1 MKEKIAFVAAR
12 YGKEINGGA
21 EQHCRML
28 AERLADQYDVEV
40 LTTCQKNYR
49 DGGSGFPEG
58 EEMLGG
64 VLVRRFAAAP
74 VNPGQEHR
82 YARKAKGWRRIRH
95 LLYRM
100 NVLPVLSS
108 FIKVWKPGLK
118 QDIEALRHSL
128 FYSPGMVSFI
138 RGNKDRYKVF
148 IVFTVDY
155 APFYFTAVEAGEKTI
170 AVPTLHNAKVSFRP
184 ALTEAFSRIRY
195 TGFNTPAEQKLGQR
209 IFGTALGDSGIIGC
223 GIETPEAADWVFV
236 KEKYSL
242 PDRYLLYIGRVDGS
256 KTGKILSYYGEYLRS
271 AGAAA
276 IPLVLAGGI
285 YDRPEDMDG
294 IILTGYVSEEEKR
307 SILQHASL
315 FINPSYYESLS
326 LVVLEAL
333 NDNVP
338 VLVNGHC
345 EVLRE
350 HCERSGGAIHYYMD
364 GKSFN
369 AEIRSITGSPELQE
383 SMAVL
388 GKEYFVKNY
397 SWATVM
403 ERLTDA
409 IRKVSGNRA

>member
-28 AERLADQYDVEV
+28 AERLVGQYDVEV
-40 LTTCQKNYR
+40 LTTCLKNYR
-49 DGGSGFPEG
+49 DGSSGFPEG
-58 EEMLGG
+58 EEMLEG
-64 VLVRRFAAAP
+64 VLVRRFATVP
-74 VNPGQEHR
+74 VTPGQERR
-82 YARKAKGWRRIRH
+82 YARRAKGWRRFRH
-95 LLYRM
+95 LLYRIK
-100 NVLPVLSS
+100 VLPALSS
-108 FIKVWKPGLK
+108 VIKVWRPGLK
-118 QDIEALRHSL
+118 QDIESLRHSL

-138 RGNKDRYKVF
+138 RGNKDSYKAF

-195 TGFNTPAEQKLGQR
+195 TGFNTPAEQKLGKR
-209 IFGTALGDSGIIGC
+209 IFGAALGDSGIIGC
-223 GIETPEAADWVFV
+223 GIETPEPALWEDV
-236 KEKYSL
+236 KKKYSL

-256 KTGKILSYYGEYLRS
+256 KTGRILSYYGEYRRS
-271 AGAAA
+271 GDPAPL
-276 IPLVLAGGI
+276 PLVLAGGI

-333 NDNVP
+333 NDSVP

-350 HCERSGGAIHYYMD
+350 HCERSGGALHYYMD
-364 GKSFN
+364 GRSFTD
-369 AEIRSITGSPELQE
+369 EIRSITGSPELQK
-383 SMAVL
+383 SMAAL
-388 GKEYFVKNY
+388 GKEYFGKNY
-397 SWATVM
+397 SWTPVM
-403 ERLTDA
+403 ERLTAA
-409 IRKVSGNRA
+409 IREVSGSRA

>member
-28 AERLADQYDVEV
+28 AERLVGQYDVEV
-40 LTTCQKNYR
+40 LTTCLKNYR
-49 DGGSGFPEG
+49 DGSSGFPEG
-58 EEMLGG
+58 EEMLEG
-64 VLVRRFAAAP
+64 VLVRRFAT
-74 VNPGQEHR
+74 VLVTPGQERR
-82 YARKAKGWRRIRH
+82 YARRAKGWRRFRH
-95 LLYRM
+95 LLYRIK
-100 NVLPVLSS
+100 VLPALSS
-108 FIKVWKPGLK
+108 VIKVWRPGLK
-118 QDIEALRHSL
+118 QDIESLRHSL

-138 RGNKDRYKVF
+138 RGNKDSYKAF

-195 TGFNTPAEQKLGQR
+195 TGFNTPAEQKLGKR
-209 IFGTALGDSGIIGC
+209 IFGAALGDSGIIGC
-223 GIETPEAADWVFV
+223 GIETPEPALWEDV
-236 KEKYSL
+236 KKKYSL

-256 KTGKILSYYGEYLRS
+256 KTGRILSYYGEYRRS
-271 AGAAA
+271 GDPAPL
-276 IPLVLAGGI
+276 PLVLAGGI

-333 NDNVP
+333 NDSVP

-350 HCERSGGAIHYYMD
+350 HCERSGGALHYYMD
-364 GKSFN
+364 GRSFTD
-369 AEIRSITGSPELQE
+369 EIRSITGSPELQK
-383 SMAVL
+383 SMAAL
-388 GKEYFVKNY
+388 GKEYFGKNY
-397 SWATVM
+397 SWTPVM
-403 ERLTDA
+403 ERLTAA
-409 IRKVSGNRA
+409 ILKISGNRA